1 MEIIGEPERVYL
13 GGEAEVVIYPEVVV
27 KKRKPK
33 KYRIR
38 ELDEVLRL
46 RRTRTEAR
54 IISQARKN
62 GVPTP
67 IVLDIEGD
75 TIVMERIKGTPVKFC
90 MSEEIAKEIGRLT
103 AKMHQANIIHGD
115 ITPMNMI
122 LCEGRVYFVD
132 FGLAFFDNRI
142 ESKGVDVHVFFESLR
157 ALFDEW
163 RKYRDAFTDGYIEG
177 GGNWEVIERAR
188 EIEIRGRYVERR
200 MLQ

>member
-1 MEIIGEPERVYL
+1 MKVYL
-13 GGEAEVVIYPEVVV
+13 GGEAEVRIYPEIVV

-38 ELDEVLRL
+38 ELDETLRF

-75 TIVMERIKGTPVKFC
+75 TILMERVKGTPVKFC
-90 MSEEIAKEIGRLT
+90 MSEEIAREIGRLT
-103 AKMHQANIIHGD
+103 AKMHQMGIIHGD

-122 LCEGRVYFVD
+122 LSNGRVYFVD

-163 RKYRDAFTDGYIEG
+163 RKYRDAFIEGYIEG
-177 GGNWEVIERAR
+177 GGSWEVIERAK